1 MHSNLSTAG
10 LLSFCFSIALI
21 LSTAAGW
28 SIHPSTS
35 PASPLYRRVSNN
47 PNDPGDVQP
56 QVDDLFRYLSGEYKA
71 SKIQPRKGLKEIP
84 ADLAAHIGKLNKAL
98 PQDEPFRILFV
109 EYAGSGGDVGK
120 SMTYTEAMKSQS
132 IRGFNPRIF
141 NKMLLYFQRLTKVRS
156 LVDLRK
162 QLKSFK
168 TPKGDGDPLIKIDM
182 KLAVDCNY
190 IRYMSKATR
199 DYWQSDIS
207 ACQVGTGTD
216 EKANES
222 KFVERVNELLTDFK
236 PHMVIQGNAISGL
249 YRSSEGVWTKL
260 HASMNQMVTDDII
273 IRTNIRADFKQK
285 EEALEKKEQYPIA
298 ENDIVLVGQPVDFF
312 PRSSLRNQAD
322 SYWKA
327 SGGGHE

>member
-1 MHSNLSTAG
+1 M
-10 LLSFCFSIALI
+10 
-21 LSTAAGW
+21 
-28 SIHPSTS
+28 
-35 PASPLYRRVSNN
+35 
-47 PNDPGDVQP
+47 
-56 QVDDLFRYLSGEYKA
+56 
-71 SKIQPRKGLKEIP
+71 
-84 ADLAAHIGKLNKAL
+84 AAHIGKLNKGL

-312 PRSSLRNQAD
+312 PGLPSVTRQTRIGRPQVAGMSEIPSALNDFLDKSTNVMYLGLGGRQRSRELPMKAPAESLEIFLKTILKDPKYKN
-322 SYWKA
+322 W
-327 SGGGHE
+327 